1 MRRAAPAA
9 LAAALLALA
18 PARPGDPPPAERLA
32 RARDWLYQLQRLDP
46 AAVRATRFDVLVTD
60 PSRDGSDGAWWD
72 AATVRALRE
81 GRVCLAYLSIGEA
94 EDYRG
99 YWRPE
104 WRKAPPPWLGPENP
118 DWKGNFAVRFWDPG
132 WRAVLLADDGPLAR
146 VVAAGWDGVYL
157 DLVDV
162 YDVWAD
168 KGELDRDEGRARM
181 ATLVRD
187 LAAFARASRPGFVVV
202 PQNGADLAARDDVLA
217 VIDGLALEDTFFLD
231 GSPRAKEETDEVLAH
246 ARRVRAAKKAVL
258 TVDYVRGAEAKT
270 AYERSRAEGFVPYA
284 TVRALDRLTVT
295 PGLEPD

>member
-1 MRRAAPAA
+1 
-9 LAAALLALA
+9 
-18 PARPGDPPPAERLA
+18 
-32 RARDWLYQLQRLDP
+32 
-46 AAVRATRFDVLVTD
+46 
-60 PSRDGSDGAWWD
+60 
-72 AATVRALRE
+72 VRALRE

-217 VIDGLALEDTFFLD
+217 VIDGLALEDTFFFAAREGGDRRGAGARAPRPRGEEGGADRRLRPRRRGED
-231 GSPRAKEETDEVLAH
+231 RLRAVPRRGVRPLRDRAGARPAHGDPGPRAGLIPGARAGLSDPCCMVLVRDERNHDL
-246 ARRVRAAKKAVL
+246 RES
-258 TVDYVRGAEAKT
+258 G
-270 AYERSRAEGFVPYA
+270 G
-284 TVRALDRLTVT
+284 
-295 PGLEPD
+295 GEPSPPPRPRPRP